1 MPKVFQIAYSPELM
15 FTREA
20 VLRSRGYVVESAL
33 GNEASKKALES
44 GGSYHLFIVGHA
56 APEPVRQEM
65 VRWVRQKFP
74 NARVLA
80 LEKVPDGIGL
90 AHSNRQH
97 ARAFAVGQKTLVFSQ
112 GTADVMPVILQ
123 LCRAEITADDFP
135 ELDRAVELTHSG
147 SAEGKGNR

>member
-1 MPKVFQIAYSPELM
+1 MPKVFKIAYSPELM

-56 APEPVRQEM
+56 APEQVRQEM

-80 LEKVPDGIGL
+80 LNPPNVAREHGADYNVALNGPGVWL
-90 AHSNRQH
+90 AVVEQ
-97 ARAFAVGQKTLVFSQ
+97 AVS
-112 GTADVMPVILQ
+112 
-123 LCRAEITADDFP
+123 
-135 ELDRAVELTHSG
+135 
-147 SAEGKGNR
+147 